1 MRVKF
6 WGVRG
11 SIPAPGAGTIK
22 YGGNTPC
29 VELDADGKIFILD
42 AGTGI
47 RNLGTDI
54 LKRPQ
59 NGTIN
64 LFITHPHWDHI
75 QGIPFFLPAFTGNY
89 QIDIFGY
96 QAADYDLEEMLM
108 GQMDSRFFPVQMGD
122 MEAKLNFSG
131 IQEGTFYIDT
141 VQVDAM
147 FVNHPGCTMAYRF
160 TSGGK
165 SVVYSTDNQPYLD
178 GQFLGS
184 WATDEYFRSPPAA
197 VFENINLQVEDLNQR
212 IVEFSR
218 GADILIHD
226 AQYTPIEFQDKSD
239 WGHSSYE
246 YAAWIARQ
254 AEVKS
259 LILFHHEPEHSDA
272 MVNQIE
278 SETRKILSD
287 HQQEIHC
294 IAAYEGLELMW

>member
-1 MRVKF
+1 MKIKF

-11 SIPAPGAGTIK
+11 SIPAPGAATVK

-29 VELDADGKIFILD
+29 VELKINDTMFVLD

-47 RNLGTDI
+47 RDLGLDI
-54 LKRPQ
+54 IERPK

-75 QGIPFFLPAFTGNY
+75 QGLPFFMPAFYGNY

-96 QAADYDLEEMLM
+96 QSKDYNLEQMLT
-108 GQMDSRFFPVQMGD
+108 GQMDPQFFPVQMGD
-122 MEAKLNFSG
+122 MNAMLNFCG
-131 IQEGTFYIDT
+131 LQEGTFYVND
-141 VQVDAM
+141 VQIDAM

-160 TSGGK
+160 SYGGK
-165 SVVYSTDNQPYLD
+165 SVVYATDNQPYA
-178 GQFLGS
+178 GGTTLGS
-184 WATDEYFRSPPAA
+184 WAVDEYFNSAQED
-197 VFENINLQVEDLNQR
+197 VFNSINLSVKDPDQR

-226 AQYTPIEFQDKSD
+226 AHYTPSEFAEKSD

-246 YAAWIARQ
+246 YAAEVAMQ
-254 AEVKS
+254 AGVNA
-259 LILFHHEPEHSDA
+259 LVLFHHEPEHSDA

-278 SETRKILSD
+278 VETRKLLAG
-287 HQQEIHC
+287 HQQDIQC
-294 IAAYEGLELMW
+294 MAAFEGLELMP